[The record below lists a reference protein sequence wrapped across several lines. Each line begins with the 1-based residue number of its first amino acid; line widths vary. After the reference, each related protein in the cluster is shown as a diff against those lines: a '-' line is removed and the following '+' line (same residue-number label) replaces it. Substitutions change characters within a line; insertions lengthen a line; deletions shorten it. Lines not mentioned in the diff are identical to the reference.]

1 MVKTQ
6 DKLQIN
12 GSGSIKTIQ
21 IFFKDFDHECKT
33 SKLKSLIHFSITPIF
48 AGQILMVTSV
58 VYKVKKKTKNTNTF
72 CGNKSDVK
80 KYIDNNKKINS
91 RYQRR
96 MKVPP

>member
-1 MVKTQ
+1 
-6 DKLQIN
+6 
-12 GSGSIKTIQ
+12 
-21 IFFKDFDHECKT
+21 
-33 SKLKSLIHFSITPIF
+33 
-48 AGQILMVTSV
+48 MVTSV